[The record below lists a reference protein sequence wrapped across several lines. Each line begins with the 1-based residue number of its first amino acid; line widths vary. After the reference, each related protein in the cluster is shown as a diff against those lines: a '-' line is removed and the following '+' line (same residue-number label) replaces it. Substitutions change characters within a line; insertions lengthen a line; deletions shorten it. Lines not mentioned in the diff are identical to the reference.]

1 MNAGRQ
7 LRIKEGYN
15 QVTLLST
22 QLILLLLLFLL
33 YSLPLDPSFL
43 LYSSFIQNLLPKTR
57 FATFVKG
64 ARSDGNV
71 CLLSLDGFEWKE
83 AAPRRRTNKIQRKR
97 KRERGGE
104 RECVREKERRTK
116 SRGRGEGKG
125 RARDG
130 RHAETRRKSPEVL
143 DVGSG
148 VCVKG
153 FR

>member
-7 LRIKEGYN
+7 LRIKESYN

-22 QLILLLLLFLL
+22 QLILPLLLFLL

-97 KRERGGE
+97 KRERGGRKRVCARE
-104 RECVREKERRTK
+104 RKTYQEQRWRGGVGESEGRKARRNEKKK
-116 SRGRGEGKG
+116 SRS
-125 RARDG
+125 
-130 RHAETRRKSPEVL
+130 TRR
-143 DVGSG
+143 
-148 VCVKG
+148 
-153 FR
+153 R

>member
-22 QLILLLLLFLL
+22 QLILPLLLSLL

-43 LYSSFIQNLLPKTR
+43 LYSSFIQNLLPETR

-97 KRERGGE
+97 KRERGGGRKRVCTRE
-104 RECVREKERRTK
+104 RETYQEQRWRGEVRESEGRKARRNEKKK
-116 SRGRGEGKG
+116 SRS
-125 RARDG
+125 
-130 RHAETRRKSPEVL
+130 TRR
-143 DVGSG
+143 
-148 VCVKG
+148 
-153 FR
+153 R

>member
-97 KRERGGE
+97 KRERGGK

-116 SRGRGEGKG
+116 SRGGGEGWG
-125 RARDG
+125 RARGG
-130 RHAETRRKSPEVL
+130 RHAET
-143 DVGSG
+143 
-148 VCVKG
+148 
-153 FR
+153 

>member
-1 MNAGRQ
+1 M
-7 LRIKEGYN
+7 
-15 QVTLLST
+15 TLLST

-83 AAPRRRTNKIQRKR
+83 AAPRRRTHKIQRKK
-97 KRERGGE
+97 KRERGEGKESVCE
-104 RECVREKERRTK
+104 RKRDVPRAEVGGRD
-116 SRGRGEGKG
+116 RGEGGTEGTQK
-125 RARDG
+125 REEKVQKYSTSV
-130 RHAETRRKSPEVL
+130 AE
-143 DVGSG
+143 
-148 VCVKG
+148 
-153 FR
+153 FA

>member
-22 QLILLLLLFLL
+22 QLILPLLLFLL

-97 KRERGGE
+97 KRERRG
-104 RECVREKERRTK
+104 EKESVCERKRDVPRAEVGG
-116 SRGRGEGKG
+116 RGRGERGAGGTQK
-125 RARDG
+125 REEKVQKYSTSV
-130 RHAETRRKSPEVL
+130 AE
-143 DVGSG
+143 
-148 VCVKG
+148 
-153 FR
+153 FA

>member
-33 YSLPLDPSFL
+33 HSLPLDPSFL
-43 LYSSFIQNLLPKTR
+43 LYSNFIQNLLPKTR

-83 AAPRRRTNKIQRKR
+83 ATPRRRTNKIQRKR
-97 KRERGGE
+97 KRERGEKESVCERKRDVPRAEVGGGVGGE
-104 RECVREKERRTK
+104 RGAEGTQKREEKVQKYST
-116 SRGRGEGKG
+116 SV
-125 RARDG
+125 
-130 RHAETRRKSPEVL
+130 AE
-143 DVGSG
+143 
-148 VCVKG
+148 
-153 FR
+153 FA

>member
-22 QLILLLLLFLL
+22 QLILPLLLSLL

-97 KRERGGE
+97 KRERGGRKRVCTRE
-104 RECVREKERRTK
+104 RETYQEQRWRGEVGESEGRKARRNEKKK
-116 SRGRGEGKG
+116 SRS
-125 RARDG
+125 
-130 RHAETRRKSPEVL
+130 TRR
-143 DVGSG
+143 
-148 VCVKG
+148 
-153 FR
+153 R

>member
-22 QLILLLLLFLL
+22 QLILPLLLFLL

-97 KRERGGE
+97 KRERGEE

-116 SRGRGEGKG
+116 SRGGGEG
-125 RARDG
+125 
-130 RHAETRRKSPEVL
+130 
-143 DVGSG
+143 
-148 VCVKG
+148 
-153 FR
+153 

>member
-22 QLILLLLLFLL
+22 QLILPLLLFLL

-97 KRERGGE
+97 KRERGGGRKRACARE
-104 RECVREKERRTK
+104 RETYQEQRWGGGGLGESEGRKARRNEKKK
-116 SRGRGEGKG
+116 SRS
-125 RARDG
+125 
-130 RHAETRRKSPEVL
+130 TRR
-143 DVGSG
+143 
-148 VCVKG
+148 
-153 FR
+153 R

>member
-97 KRERGGE
+97 KRER
-104 RECVREKERRTK
+104 REKERRTK
-116 SRGRGEGKG
+116 SRGGGVGVGGERGAEGTQK
-125 RARDG
+125 REEKVQKYSTSV
-130 RHAETRRKSPEVL
+130 AE
-143 DVGSG
+143 
-148 VCVKG
+148 
-153 FR
+153 FA

>member
-22 QLILLLLLFLL
+22 QLILPLLLFLL

-83 AAPRRRTNKIQRKR
+83 AAPRRRTNKIQKKR
-97 KRERGGE
+97 KRERGGRKRVCARE
-104 RECVREKERRTK
+104 RETYQEQGG
-116 SRGRGEGKG
+116 GRGE
-125 RARDG
+125 RE
-130 RHAETRRKSPEVL
+130 AEGTQKREEKVQKYSTSVAE
-143 DVGSG
+143 
-148 VCVKG
+148 
-153 FR
+153 FA